1 MISFLRIQYLQ
12 SEFNLMDQLSTYILG
27 VCLFIIMLGMGL
39 SLVAE
44 DFKRVLIY
52 PKAVLIGLLSQ
63 LILLPLIGFAIASLF
78 NVRGEVAV
86 GIMILAACPGG
97 PTSNLIAHTARGN
110 TALSV
115 TLTAF
120 SSFITILTIPFIVN
134 FSLEQFM
141 GKSEIIKLDVVE
153 TIMQVMFIIII
164 PILIGMFIRHYK
176 TAFAKTMEK
185 PVRIASGVVLAVVIL
200 GIIVKEKDNIVSYL
214 QEAGLLSLILN
225 LSTMIVGYQLARL
238 AKIDLKSAISISIE
252 SGIQNGTL
260 GISVAVVL
268 LGNSELAIVPAV
280 YGVLMFLTGG
290 MVIYWANR
298 KVKKEAIA

>member
-1 MISFLRIQYLQ
+1 
-12 SEFNLMDQLSTYILG
+12 MDQLSTIILG

-39 SLVAE
+39 SLVAD

-63 LILLPLIGFAIASLF
+63 LVLLPIIGFAIASLF

-86 GIMILAACPGG
+86 GIMILSACPGG

-141 GKSEIIKLDVVE
+141 GKGEFIKLNVVE

-164 PILIGMFIRHYK
+164 PILLGMFIRHHK
-176 TAFAKTMEK
+176 TAFATKMEK

-214 QEAGLLSLILN
+214 QEAGLLSLLLN
-225 LSTMIVGYQLARL
+225 LATMVVGYQLARL
-238 AKIDLKSAISISIE
+238 AKLDLKSAISISIE

-290 MVIYWANR
+290 VVIYWANK
-298 KVKKEAIA
+298 KVSKAAVLADTIENES